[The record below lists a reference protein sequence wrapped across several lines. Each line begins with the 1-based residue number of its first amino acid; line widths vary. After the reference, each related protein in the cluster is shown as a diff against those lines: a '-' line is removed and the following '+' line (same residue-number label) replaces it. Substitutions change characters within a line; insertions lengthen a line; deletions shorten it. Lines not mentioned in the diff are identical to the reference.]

1 MFCTFIA
8 ADCVYLVAYGFHYY
22 AARVFPDKD
31 YTIFSI
37 LLEPWMHA
45 DISMHYKLTTVEFF
59 VLATVSIAVGGLA
72 SFNALI
78 ISNGLTNIEI
88 KSLRMPFCRKSDEV
102 IVRRN
107 NIF

>member
-1 MFCTFIA
+1 
-8 ADCVYLVAYGFHYY
+8 
-22 AARVFPDKD
+22 
-31 YTIFSI
+31 
-37 LLEPWMHA
+37 MHA

-107 NIF
+107 NIFRLLVAKVNSCFKGAEYL